1 MGIDKIIKKKL
12 SHLNISILP
21 FMQVWIFYYIKKE
34 MSPSS
39 IISLCADI
47 IYRKEESDEGQEGEI
62 MF

>member
-1 MGIDKIIKKKL
+1 
-12 SHLNISILP
+12 
-21 FMQVWIFYYIKKE
+21 MQVWIFYYIKKE

-47 IYRKEESDEGQEGEI
+47 YRKEESDERQEGEI